1 MADITIA
8 QVRERLGGADQL
20 IDVREVHE
28 VAEGMVP
35 GARNIPLG
43 TLPSRLNEIDRSRPV
58 VAICRSGNRSRQATE
73 VLKAAGFRVDNMEGG
88 MIAWSRAGLPT
99 GR

>member
-20 IDVREVHE
+20 IDVREIHE

-43 TLPSRLNEIDRSRPV
+43 SLPSRLGEIDRSRPV
-58 VAICRSGNRSRQATE
+58 IAICRSGNRSRQAME
-73 VLKAAGFRVDNMEGG
+73 VLKTAGFRVDNMEGG
-88 MIAWSRAGLPT
+88 MIAWSRAGLPVD
-99 GR
+99 R

>member
-20 IDVREVHE
+20 IDVREDFE

-35 GARNIPLG
+35 GAKHIPLG
-43 TLPSRLNEIDRSRPV
+43 TLPSRLGEIDRSRPV
-58 VAICRSGNRSRQATE
+58 IAICRSGNRSRQATE
-73 VLKAAGFRVDNMEGG
+73 ILKGAGFQVDNMEGG
-88 MIAWSRAGLPT
+88 MLAWSRAGLPVAS
-99 GR
+99 

>member
-20 IDVREVHE
+20 IDVREIHE

-43 TLPSRLNEIDRSRPV
+43 TLPSRLGEIDRSRPV
-58 VAICRSGNRSRQATE
+58 IAICRSGNRSRQATE
-73 VLKAAGFRVDNMEGG
+73 VLKTAGFRVDNMEGG
-88 MIAWSRAGLPT
+88 MIAWSRAGLPVS
-99 GR
+99 R